1 MTAALLRDIAA
12 VSAALDD
19 ACAQAEAG
27 APIDLAGLE
36 SRVAELCAAAEDHR
50 GGALAEPL
58 RAEFQAL
65 VAALDALAGALARQR
80 ETMAAAAEGRPDPH
94 SARQRAA
101 SAYGRTATPAATP
114 ASAPMPPSD
123 KKPS

>member
-1 MTAALLRDIAA
+1 MTPALLHDIAA
-12 VSAALDD
+12 VSAALDE
-19 ACAQAEAG
+19 ARAQAEAG

-36 SRVAELCAAAEDHR
+36 SRVSELCAAAEDHR

-65 VAALDALAGALARQR
+65 VAALDALAGTLARQR

-101 SAYGRTATPAATP
+101 SAYGRTAAPPSPAPT
-114 ASAPMPPSD
+114 SD